1 MKRTL
6 MVIFATILFSHAA
19 LGQALSGTIVGTVT
33 DSTGALVPGVSV
45 TLTNEGTGFSRTVV
59 ANESGRYVAP
69 PFPTG
74 SITVTAEQPG
84 FQKLV
89 RKGIVLTAA
98 DTVTVDLQLQV
109 GSVEQTL
116 LVNEDAPLL
125 QTESATVSALLN
137 NRQILDLPLN
147 GRSFTQLL
155 TIQPGATAVAP
166 NLATGAAYNARAN
179 TSVSVNGSQ
188 TGNNSYL
195 VDGMYNKG
203 LWLNNLVI
211 VPTIDSIQEVR
222 VLASNFSAEYGDAA
236 GSVTVVQS
244 KSGTNAFHGSAYEFL
259 RNDKLDANNFFN
271 NRAGVARPP
280 FRRNEFGGTF
290 GGPIKRNKTFFFLD
304 YQGIRLAQPVT
315 NVSTIPTVAQ
325 RNMIATGNFS
335 ALGTQ
340 IYDPANP
347 IPGPDGSLTRAPFA
361 GNQIPV
367 SRLDPAAIK
376 LLNLVPLPQTSSA
389 TRNFTYVAPTT
400 QPPGHSSAPR
410 E

>member
-1 MKRTL
+1 MQLRN
-6 MVIFATILFSHAA
+6 FERWFHATTSISSLALRRKFMRRIIVAVFVLILLSSNIWA
-19 LGQALSGTIVGTVT
+19 QALSGTIVGTVT
-33 DSTGALVPGVSV
+33 DSSGAIVPGVSV
-45 TLTNEGTGFSRTVV
+45 TVTNEGTGFSRTVV

-69 PFPTG
+69 SFPTG

-211 VPTIDSIQEVR
+211 VPTIDAIQEVS
-222 VLASNFSAEYGDAA
+222 VLASNFSAEDGDAA

-259 RNDKLDANNFFN
+259 RNDKLDANTFFN
-271 NRAGVARPP
+271 NRASVAKPP
-280 FRRNEFGGTF
+280 FRRNEFGGTI
-290 GGPIKRNKTFFFLD
+290 GGPIRQNKTFFFSD
-304 YQGIRLAQPVT
+304 YQGIRLSQPVT
-315 NVSTIPTVAQ
+315 SVSTVPTLAQ
-325 RNMIATGNFS
+325 RNMIMTGNFS

-347 IPGPDGSLTRAPFA
+347 IPGPDGSLTRAPFP
-361 GNQIPV
+361 GIQIPV
-367 SRLDPAAIK
+367 SSLDPAAIT
-376 LLNLVPLPQTSSA
+376 LLNLVPL
-389 TRNFTYVAPTT
+389 R
-400 QPPGHSSAPR
+400 
-410 E
+410 